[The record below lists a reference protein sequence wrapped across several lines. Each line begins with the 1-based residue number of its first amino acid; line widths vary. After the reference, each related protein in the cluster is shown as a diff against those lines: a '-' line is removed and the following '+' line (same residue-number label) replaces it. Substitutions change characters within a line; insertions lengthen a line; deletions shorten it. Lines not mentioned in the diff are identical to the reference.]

1 MNYLEPKGYYKNLI
15 LELQKTKNS
24 LELSEKTFLDLTGHP
39 MPKNNETINKICEAN
54 GFNFSETEKEIREIT
69 KVYIMQ
75 RK

>member
-1 MNYLEPKGYYKNLI
+1 MNYLEPKGRYKNLI
-15 LELQKTKNS
+15 SELQKTKDY
-24 LELSEKTFLDLTGHP
+24 LELSEKAFQDLTGHS
-39 MPKNNETINKICEAN
+39 MPDTNKTIKKICEEN

>member
-1 MNYLEPKGYYKNLI
+1 MNYLEPKGRYKNLI
-15 LELQKTKNS
+15 SELQKTKDY
-24 LELSEKTFLDLTGHP
+24 LELSEKAFQDLTGYS
-39 MPKNNETINKICEAN
+39 MPDTNKTIKKICEEN